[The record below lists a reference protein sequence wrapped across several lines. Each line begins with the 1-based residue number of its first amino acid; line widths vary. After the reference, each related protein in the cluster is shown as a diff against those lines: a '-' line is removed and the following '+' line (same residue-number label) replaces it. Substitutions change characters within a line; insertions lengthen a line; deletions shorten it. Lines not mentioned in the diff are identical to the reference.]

1 MWSIISISSSLFS
14 VHVNAS
20 KCTHLEA
27 YIKASEIAGGA
38 AYVAQLTV
46 CRDAGGAYK
55 YSIVLAVSG
64 EN

>member
-14 VHVNAS
+14 VDLNAS
-20 KCTHLEA
+20 KCTHPEA
-27 YIKASEIAGGA
+27 YIKASLIAGGA
-38 AYVAQLTV
+38 ASVVQLAV
-46 CRDAGGAYK
+46 CRDAGGANK